1 MKRNGMCPICYI
13 KKLFHRPSKITDLHH
28 EPDYDAEASLTP
40 PMGWSSWNTFKNNI
54 DEDLIYETAVAM
66 KEKGLL
72 DAGYKYVNLD
82 DCWQSSERDENG
94 ELQGDLT
101 TFSRGIPDLVNRI
114 NSLGLKV
121 GIYSS
126 NGTETCEDLPASLGN
141 EYKDALT
148 FARWGIE
155 YFKYDFCHNIRVS
168 KYAPLIYG
176 VTVAKRGE
184 KDGTFYPAEQ
194 AHLMG
199 LARYM
204 REAKVPGGKYV
215 SGLDANH
222 GAMEYDNITVPEDG
236 EYVLTVN
243 VRKKGQYAKCLM
255 IIVNDED
262 SYVLDIPSQKPYNVT
277 ARFQTVVKLIAGTNK
292 IRLFNPIET
301 KADSEMLQYRKMG
314 KALVKATEKVAQDT
328 NTQRKPITFSI
339 CEWGWGKPWVW
350 GKTAGNLW
358 RTTPDIRP
366 VWSYLVNWMYEF
378 NVKKYLSASVGHW
391 NDPDMLEVGNGNLTY
406 NENVAH
412 FSLWCMMASPLILGN
427 DLRSV
432 SDDVLNIITNRDLI
446 DIDQDPLGKQAKRL
460 VKGSVDVLARPL
472 FDGSVALCI
481 FNKSGSTKGYK
492 FDFDALCRDKYV
504 ALRQKDNYS
513 ITDLWSKEITSGK
526 SISAKLPGHS
536 VKVYR
541 IK

>member
-13 KKLFHRPSKITDLHH
+13 KKAFSRPSKITDLHD
-28 EPDYDAEASLTP
+28 EPEYNPEASLTP
-40 PMGWSSWNTFKNNI
+40 PMGWSSWNTFRNNI
-54 DEDLIYETAVAM
+54 DEDLILDTAVAM
-66 KEKGLL
+66 KEKGLI
-72 DAGYKYVNLD
+72 DAGYHYINLD
-82 DCWQSSERDENG
+82 DCWQSSLRDNNG

-101 TFSRGIPDLVNRI
+101 TFSRGIPDLVKRVNA
-114 NSLGLKV
+114 LGLKV

-126 NGTETCEDLPASLGN
+126 NGTETCEDLPASLNN

-168 KYAPLIYG
+168 KYAPLVYG
-176 VTVAKRGE
+176 ITIAPVRQKESV
-184 KDGTFYPAEQ
+184 FYPCSD
-194 AHLMG
+194 AHLFG
-199 LARYM
+199 LARFM
-204 REAKVPGGKYV
+204 RDKRLPGGKYV

-222 GAMEYDNITVPEDG
+222 GAMEYDAITVPEDG

-243 VRKKGQYAKCLM
+243 VRKKGQYSKCLM
-255 IIVNDED
+255 LIVNDLD
-262 SYVLDIPSQKPYNVT
+262 SYVLDIPPQKHYNVT
-277 ARFQTVVKLIAGTNK
+277 ARFQTVVKLNAGTNK
-292 IRLFNPIET
+292 VRLFNPVET

-314 KALVKATEKVAQDT
+314 KALLKATKTVAEET
-328 NTQRKPITFSI
+328 NSPEKPITFSI

-366 VWSYLVNWMYEF
+366 IWHYLVGWMYES
-378 NVKKYLSASVGHW
+378 NVKKYLSAGVGHW
-391 NDPDMLEVGNGNLTY
+391 NDPDMLEVGNGKLTY

-427 DLRSV
+427 DLRNV
-432 SDDVLNIITNRDLI
+432 SDEVLSIITNKDLI
-446 DIDQDPLGKQAKRL
+446 DIDQDPLGKQAKRI

-472 FDGSVALCI
+472 FDGSVAVCI
-481 FNKSGSTKGYK
+481 FNKSCVTKHYK
-492 FDFDALCRDKYV
+492 LELDKLCHDKYV
-504 ALRQKDNYS
+504 NLRSKNIYS
-513 ITDLWSKEITSGK
+513 IKELWSGETDENHLIT
-526 SISAKLPGHS
+526 AVLPKHS
-536 VKVYR
+536 VKVYK